1 MSKKNH
7 NNHHDREMKQL
18 IRDHQRDI
26 AYYQR
31 KNGELHDHIKTMQL
45 GNQDRFI
52 RMLGCVYLHCLHEQI
67 TEEQAGGLMLS
78 LVGEWYNT

>member
-1 MSKKNH
+1 
-7 NNHHDREMKQL
+7 
-18 IRDHQRDI
+18 
-26 AYYQR
+26 
-31 KNGELHDHIKTMQL
+31 MQL

-78 LVGEWYNT
+78 LVGEWYNN